1 MSDIT
6 TNLGVVTAYGYALE
20 KGYTG
25 TETQFAESLVNAVA
39 FPSNTVNV
47 TGTDPSITGVAN
59 TRYIC
64 GEVYTL
70 SITPPQTGTIDV
82 LFTSG
87 STATILT
94 LPNTV
99 KMPAWFSVEAN
110 MIYEINITDGVYG
123 AVMSWQ
129 A

>member
-1 MSDIT
+1 MSDVT
-6 TNLGVVTAYGYALE
+6 TNLGIVTAYGYALD

-25 TETQFAESLVNAVA
+25 TSSQFAESLVNAVA

-59 TRYIC
+59 TRYVC

-82 LFTSG
+82 RFTSG

-99 KMPAWFSVEAN
+99 KMPEWFSVEASR
-110 MIYEINITDGVYG
+110 IYEISITDGVYG
-123 AVMSWQ
+123 AVMSWP